1 MADKK
6 KSWGKEGFMT
16 AFYANS
22 GSKHKTWGSFYKA
35 MNAES
40 KKAGAGEITELRL
53 AMRVGSINS
62 QLKKGDMKPW
72 GHPKRP
78 RKEAAKAPSVLDI
91 AKKITGGK

>member
-40 KKAGAGEITELRL
+40 KKAGAGEITEL
-53 AMRVGSINS
+53 
-62 QLKKGDMKPW
+62 
-72 GHPKRP
+72 
-78 RKEAAKAPSVLDI
+78 
-91 AKKITGGK
+91 